1 MPIYEKDAY
10 VAGPNSAGQTNSLCE
25 PNATRGTFMYQFRM
39 ISMRRKESIGL
50 FLRDSRRRDV
60 FNWKMKTLI
69 CIILL
74 CSLSGLKAADN
85 FTREAQIL
93 GEALADAGYQTWRQ
107 TKTIPDKSIGTKA
120 IWTVAKKFYAAPEQ
134 QEKFAATAIEFLN
147 AQQNRLMLL
156 PAQ

>member
-1 MPIYEKDAY
+1 MTLAREAGVPPVPCLKACRPATPYPIQPI
-10 VAGPNSAGQTNSLCE
+10 VVLG
-25 PNATRGTFMYQFRM
+25 
-39 ISMRRKESIGL
+39 
-50 FLRDSRRRDV
+50 
-60 FNWKMKTLI
+60 
-69 CIILL
+69 
-74 CSLSGLKAADN
+74 GLKAAEN

-93 GEALADAGYQTWRQ
+93 GEGLADAGYQTWRQ

-134 QEKFAATAIEFLN
+134 QKKFAATAIEFLN